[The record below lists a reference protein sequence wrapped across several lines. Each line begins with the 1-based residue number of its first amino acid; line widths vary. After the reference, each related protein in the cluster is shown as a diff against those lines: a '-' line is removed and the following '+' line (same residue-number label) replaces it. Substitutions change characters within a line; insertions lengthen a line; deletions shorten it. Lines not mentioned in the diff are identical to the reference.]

1 MEFQK
6 IVAYLENLR
15 VDLEQMKG
23 VYNRSNTTALS
34 DIRSKI
40 SMIIRRVYPNHK
52 EIEGKFFDPGPR
64 MYYDDD
70 ELFREYY
77 VSDCNQA
84 IRAID
89 TVVEE
94 FRLFG
99 FDDFTPIKEKVETEY
114 QVGSEKFGG
123 FFRKKK
129 TK

>member
-1 MEFQK
+1 MNFEK
-6 IVAYLENLR
+6 IITHLESLKSE
-15 VDLEQMKG
+15 LEEIKKS
-23 VYNRSNTTALS
+23 YNETNTSRLS
-34 DIRSKI
+34 DISSKI

-52 EIEGKFFDPGPR
+52 EIEDKFFERGPKI
-64 MYYDDD
+64 YYDND

-77 VSDCNQA
+77 ASDCNQA

-89 TVVEE
+89 TIIEE
-94 FRLFG
+94 FKLFG
-99 FDDFTPIKEKVETEY
+99 FDDFTPIKEKIETEY